1 VLISDDII
9 DESELEYS
17 SSILNT
23 LENELLLPTNPTKL
37 EQEILNYDLNNIY
50 EKIQNL
56 EPSIAYKTKL
66 NILSSCAIL
75 CVMDGQIDDVEQ
87 ESIYKIS
94 NILNISENDM
104 KNIFNASIA
113 SYIDFKNSDREKLK
127 INDSEVKKVVE
138 EKKAENKSNKNQ
150 IYTGIGLFVV
160 LGVFGIYSSFQV
172 TIEESCENIRVFY
185 NEQNDLEDNFLP
197 LNNDSVDI
205 WNSLIEIMSTDD
217 YINLSS
223 NEQLALHE
231 SLNLYKIKDH
241 AQEINKIINIKLTQ
255 DINAIEIH
263 DDHQVFIKLFNDY
276 KLYEIKRMEI
286 AIYNHDLNIEY
297 IQTIETYYKD
307 WDNAF
312 KDNNNNLLNSLTS
325 DFKNYDLEHDLLKQE
340 NNEPMSGIV
349 SNLDASLNQL
359 EVELVSKCDFS
370 FTNEN

>member
-1 VLISDDII
+1 
-9 DESELEYS
+9 
-17 SSILNT
+17 
-23 LENELLLPTNPTKL
+23 
-37 EQEILNYDLNNIY
+37 
-50 EKIQNL
+50 
-56 EPSIAYKTKL
+56 
-66 NILSSCAIL
+66 
-75 CVMDGQIDDVEQ
+75 
-87 ESIYKIS
+87 
-94 NILNISENDM
+94 
-104 KNIFNASIA
+104 
-113 SYIDFKNSDREKLK
+113 
-127 INDSEVKKVVE
+127 
-138 EKKAENKSNKNQ
+138 
-150 IYTGIGLFVV
+150 
-160 LGVFGIYSSFQV
+160 
-172 TIEESCENIRVFY
+172 
-185 NEQNDLEDNFLP
+185 
-197 LNNDSVDI
+197 
-205 WNSLIEIMSTDD
+205 
-217 YINLSS
+217 LSS